1 MDNNQTQQNT
11 DTEDQFGGIKKEL
24 QTRFELLPENLK
36 KIITSSD
43 YQMQLFDIAKK
54 HKLTYDKLGQL
65 EIETTMV
72 LIGMT
77 PPDEYKNDIQ
87 EQLSLTG
94 SELDLLVTD
103 INEAIL
109 KPIRENLMAL
119 YAKEEIEEG
128 ETLNTV
134 TPSTPSV
141 TSKVESPYQEPKA
154 TPVVDN
160 TPKTETKTTSAPILE
175 VKTDL
180 VKSIE
185 EQLKSIRERSS
196 TVNGTPGGTTG
207 APIKQPIVET
217 PTTQTTTQKTT
228 SIDDK
233 GIRIMPRAKEE
244 IEKARD
250 ELKIPNQIP
259 TKTLDII
266 PGTPPI
272 PPPETTNIAVPVES
286 KMNTPVAP
294 KILEEKITKPS
305 MLNKLGDIFSLP
317 QKPVGGIPLPQNVIQ
332 TQIPPVKK
340 QDTAQGDPYKE
351 QI

>member
-11 DTEDQFGGIKKEL
+11 DNEDQFGSIKKEL

-36 KIITSSD
+36 KVITSSD

-77 PPDEYKNDIQ
+77 PPDEYKSDVQ
-87 EQLSLTG
+87 EQLGLNG
-94 SELDLLVTD
+94 NELDLLITD

-119 YAKEEIEEG
+119 YAKEEVEEG
-128 ETLNTV
+128 DTINTV
-134 TPSTPSV
+134 KTTTTTTP
-141 TSKVESPYQEPKA
+141 KIESPYQEPKVVTQA
-154 TPVVDN
+154 VQENPKIEVKTNSETPPV
-160 TPKTETKTTSAPILE
+160 I
-175 VKTDL
+175 KTDL

-185 EQLKSIRERSS
+185 EQLKNIRERSS
-196 TVNGTPGGTTG
+196 TVNGTPGGTVAT
-207 APIKQPIVET
+207 PTKQEGPIVVPPA
-217 PTTQTTTQKTT
+217 PTAQK
-228 SIDDK
+228 IDVFDDK

-244 IEKARD
+244 IERARE

-259 TKTLDII
+259 VKTLGII
-266 PGTPPI
+266 PGTPPV
-272 PPPETTNIAVPVES
+272 PPIEGVTASQVSPETL
-286 KMNTPVAP
+286 
-294 KILEEKITKPS
+294 KIIEEKETKPS

-317 QKPVGGIPLPQNVIQ
+317 QKPVGSTPLPKNVNQ
-332 TQIPPVKK
+332 TPIPPTAN
-340 QDTAQGDPYKE
+340 QDLSQGDPYKE
-351 QI
+351 KI